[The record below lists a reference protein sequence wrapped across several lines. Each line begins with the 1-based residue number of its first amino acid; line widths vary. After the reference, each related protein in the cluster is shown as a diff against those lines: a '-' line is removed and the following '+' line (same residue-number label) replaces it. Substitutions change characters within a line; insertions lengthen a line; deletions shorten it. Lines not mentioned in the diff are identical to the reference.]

1 MNTEKTSWGG
11 KLKYKAISCL
21 SLAAFLV
28 LWWLLT
34 DVWGVANTALLP
46 SPVTVFQSFVAKLT
60 SPNPDGAVLGVH
72 ILASLKVVGLGYAT
86 GVVLGIPFGIALGWY
101 KKLDMLIR
109 PLFDMI
115 RTIPPIAWIPLFIL
129 WLGIGLAAKAT
140 IVFLTVF
147 IASTLNAYTGITSVN
162 QVHLWVAQT
171 MGASNWQMLWKIGI
185 PTAIPMVCTGLK
197 LAFNT
202 AWTSLVG
209 AELLGATR
217 GLGYMMQMARNYCR
231 SDLVIVGMLV
241 IGVIGLFLSTG
252 LDLLENALTRGK
264 Y

>member
-1 MNTEKTSWGG
+1 MTNPNK
-11 KLKYKAISCL
+11 KLQDKLRYKIISCL
-21 SLAAFLV
+21 SIVCFLL

-34 DVWGVANTALLP
+34 DVLGVVNVALLP
-46 SPVTVFQSFVAKLT
+46 SPVTVLKAFFMKLQ

-72 ILASLKVVGLGYAT
+72 ILASLKVVGLGYLV
-86 GVVLGIPFGIALGWY
+86 GIVVGIPFGILLGWY
-101 KKLDMLIR
+101 QKLDMLLM
-109 PLFDMI
+109 PLFDII

-129 WLGIGLAAKAT
+129 WLGIGLPAKAT

-147 IASTLNAYTGITSVN
+147 VASTLNAYTGIRSVN
-162 QVHLWVAQT
+162 QVHLWVLQT
-171 MGASNWQMLWKIGI
+171 LGASNWQMRWKVGI

-231 SDLVIVGMLV
+231 ADLVIVGMLV
-241 IGVIGLFLSTG
+241 IGVIGLLLSTG
-252 LDLLENALTRGK
+252 LDYLEVVLTRGK